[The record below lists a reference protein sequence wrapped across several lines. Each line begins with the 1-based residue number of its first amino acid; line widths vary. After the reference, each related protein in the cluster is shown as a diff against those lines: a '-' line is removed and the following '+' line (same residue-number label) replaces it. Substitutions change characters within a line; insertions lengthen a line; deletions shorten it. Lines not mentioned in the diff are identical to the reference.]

1 MQGSSNDQLQQ
12 SLGLLRT
19 ALQLLDE
26 AEAPAQIGAHVDLA
40 ANLLADHLSESASG
54 MQASWTNMSRGS
66 DAKN

>member
-1 MQGSSNDQLQQ
+1 MQSSPDDQLAR

-26 AEAPAQIGAHVDLA
+26 AEAPAQIGAQVDLA
-40 ANLLADHLSESASG
+40 ANLLEEHLNGSAQG
-54 MQASWTNMSRGS
+54 VGTKWANLSRGS